1 MTSPACRSR
10 WTNLPHLSS
19 ASCESTIY
27 VYTSILGMSADAVL
41 HLGWPCATLRRAS
54 RALTQTYEQEMREHG
69 LRASQFTI
77 LQVLS
82 RAGEIKQG
90 TLGDMLAMDSTTLTR
105 TLRVMARSGWIAQR
119 TGKDRRE
126 RLVRLSSNGT
136 KKMQE
141 TLHAWN
147 HSQADLRHKLRAN
160 NWEQLETLLNQIVDI
175 TTRSGDL

>member
-1 MTSPACRSR
+1 
-10 WTNLPHLSS
+10 
-19 ASCESTIY
+19 
-27 VYTSILGMSADAVL
+27 MSADAVL
-41 HLGWPCATLRRAS
+41 KLGCACATLRRAS

-82 RAGEIKQG
+82 RAGEITQG

-141 TLHAWN
+141 TLPAWN
-147 HSQADLRHKLRAN
+147 KSQQDLRHKLRAN

>member
-1 MTSPACRSR
+1 
-10 WTNLPHLSS
+10 
-19 ASCESTIY
+19 
-27 VYTSILGMSADAVL
+27 
-41 HLGWPCATLRRAS
+41 
-54 RALTQTYEQEMREHG
+54 MREHG

-82 RAGEIKQG
+82 RAGEITQG

-141 TLHAWN
+141 TLPAWN
-147 HSQADLRHKLRAN
+147 KSQQDLRHKLRAN